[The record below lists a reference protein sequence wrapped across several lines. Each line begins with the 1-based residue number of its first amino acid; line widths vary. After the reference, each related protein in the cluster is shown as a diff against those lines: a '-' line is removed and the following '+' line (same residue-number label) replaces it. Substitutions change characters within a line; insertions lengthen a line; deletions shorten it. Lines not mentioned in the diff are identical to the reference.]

1 VRTFIFNFKKEFAPA
16 VESGAKCQTVRA
28 TRKDGRVPR
37 VGDLAKGY
45 TGLRTRSTRLLVAGP
60 VIEAGRVLIDFREST
75 IALNGGRLTASESAE
90 FARADGFASFPQM
103 LSWFRCAHKQDPDY
117 FEGFYAKWRP
127 ITSTPQPS
135 EKST

>member
-1 VRTFIFNFKKEFAPA
+1 MRTFIFNFKKEFAPA

-28 TRKDGRVPR
+28 TRKDGRVPV

-60 VIEAGRVLIDFREST
+60 VIKAGCVLIDFREST
-75 IALNGGRLTASESAE
+75 IALDGGRLTAFEAAE

-117 FEGFYAKWRP
+117 FEGFYAKW
-127 ITSTPQPS
+127 QPS
-135 EKST
+135 TSGASHEG